1 MQSAKI
7 EFLTNYNDLINIA
20 LKSQQD
26 FPDIVSDY
34 LVSEFELEAVTIFKI
49 VNNSTLSVL
58 GRSSSARK
66 SYIKNATFGCSN
78 CFCMKS
84 AGDFN
89 QLNIQSDCEIQI
101 TDYMIYES
109 CMKFNY
115 ASNIALL
122 KIAKKT
128 PYTNIDRD
136 QFKIIG
142 LALVNLF
149 TIWESKEH
157 KNSNVGSIITEIAS
171 ELRTP
176 TNSIMGFIS
185 LLHEDNLTSSQAE
198 YVSTMKENAH
208 NLLALINDLIDLAKF
223 DSGMIKETLAPVHLK
238 NFIEDI
244 LRVFTEKLDR
254 NKIDFLTNFDNAL
267 PDSVKIDSQKLKY
280 ILINIITNSLRLTER
295 GKISIIV
302 SPGTSGKI
310 NFRISDTSAGL
321 TSNKVRD
328 LFKPFSISELT
339 NNKAGNSTGL
349 GLTLS
354 KLYVELLDGNI
365 EVSSSLGKGT
375 SYNFNINAEDLRSEE
390 HTSELQSPMYLV
402 CRLL

>member
-115 ASNIALL
+115 ASNIARR
-122 KIAKKT
+122 AGGRCR
-128 PYTNIDRD
+128 PAHQADRGPRG
-136 QFKIIG
+136 QCRPRRPSG
-142 LALVNLF
+142 Q
-149 TIWESKEH
+149 
-157 KNSNVGSIITEIAS
+157 AS
-171 ELRTP
+171 
-176 TNSIMGFIS
+176 G
-185 LLHEDNLTSSQAE
+185 
-198 YVSTMKENAH
+198 
-208 NLLALINDLIDLAKF
+208 
-223 DSGMIKETLAPVHLK
+223 
-238 NFIEDI
+238 
-244 LRVFTEKLDR
+244 
-254 NKIDFLTNFDNAL
+254 
-267 PDSVKIDSQKLKY
+267 
-280 ILINIITNSLRLTER
+280 
-295 GKISIIV
+295 
-302 SPGTSGKI
+302 
-310 NFRISDTSAGL
+310 
-321 TSNKVRD
+321 
-328 LFKPFSISELT
+328 
-339 NNKAGNSTGL
+339 
-349 GLTLS
+349 
-354 KLYVELLDGNI
+354 
-365 EVSSSLGKGT
+365 
-375 SYNFNINAEDLRSEE
+375 
-390 HTSELQSPMYLV
+390 
-402 CRLL
+402 